1 MTTVLQIENLSKT
14 YQIGEFGG
22 GLNPWVS
29 GSDNAE
35 INALQNVSFEV
46 TKGEVVGI
54 IGKNGAGKS
63 TLLKLLS
70 QITAPSTGIIRA
82 RGKIASLLEVGTGM
96 HPELTGRENVYLNGA
111 ILGMTRAE
119 VESKFQDI
127 VAFSECGEFIDTPIK
142 RYSSGMKVRLGFSVA
157 AFLDADIIIIDEVL
171 AVGDAGFQTRA
182 IQKILEITRDG
193 SKTILF
199 VSHNLASVKSLCN
212 RCILLDKGELIYD
225 GEIDV
230 AISKY
235 LGYDT
240 SLSDRERVW
249 SVEEAPGTDRYK
261 LRSAKI
267 IANDKTFKEPLT
279 TSDSIR
285 IEMEIEVTEKTQ
297 MPDITLQ
304 LLSETGD
311 NLAVSST
318 IQRSENNSK
327 FIEKGSLMRFSC
339 ALPPNVFNQS
349 IYRINALILEDK
361 KSVVHRFDDLF
372 KLAFTASERDPQT
385 WMGQAKSYFL
395 PHLNWNIE
403 SIQKD

>member
-1 MTTVLQIENLSKT
+1 MTTVLQIQNLSKT

-22 GLNPWVS
+22 LGR
-29 GSDNAE
+29 GRANAE
-35 INALQNVSFEV
+35 INALQNVSLEV
-46 TKGEVVGI
+46 KKGEVVGI

-70 QITAPSTGIIRA
+70 QITAPTTGIIRA
-82 RGKIASLLEVGTGM
+82 KGKIASLLEVGTGM
-96 HPELTGRENVYLNGA
+96 HPELTGRENVFLNGA
-111 ILGMTRAE
+111 ILGMTKAE

-127 VAFSECGEFIDTPIK
+127 VAFSGCEEFIDTPIK

-157 AFLDADIIIIDEVL
+157 AFLDAEIIIIDEVL
-171 AVGDAGFQTRA
+171 AVGDADFQTKA
-182 IQKILEITRDG
+182 IQKILEITMDG

-199 VSHNLASVKSLCN
+199 VSHNLASVKSLCS
-212 RCILLDKGELIYD
+212 RCILLEKGELIYD

-240 SLSDRERVW
+240 SLSDRERLW
-249 SVEEAPGTDRYK
+249 DADIAPGNERYK

-267 IANDKTFKEPLT
+267 VADGKTFEEPLT
-279 TSDSIR
+279 TADAIR
-285 IEMEIEVTEKTQ
+285 IEMEVEVLDNSQ
-297 MPDITLQ
+297 RPDITLQ

-311 NLAVSST
+311 FLAASST
-318 IQRSENNSK
+318 IQLPESISDI
-327 FIEKGSLMRFSC
+327 IESGSLIQFTCM
-339 ALPPNVFNQS
+339 LPPNVFNQS
-349 IYRINALILEDK
+349 IYRINVLLLEDK
-361 KSVVHRFDDLF
+361 KSVAHRFDDLF

-395 PHLNWNIE
+395 PHLDWSIE
-403 SIQKD
+403 TKRED